1 MKKKRW
7 RAGACLLL
15 VLGILLAGVSL
26 VKLLSIRDVLE
37 YAVTAP
43 QGSGAKDQ
51 VKALV
56 TAKEKLAETLADC
69 TTATAIGGIL
79 ENASVSAGG
88 QSGSAAVYA
97 VGEGWFEV
105 YPVFMMEGR
114 RLSETELK
122 NGDAVAMLDADLAFD
137 LFGGDIPEDAKVTI
151 GESEYRVVGTVRHE
165 RSVGEKAEH
174 CVYVPLMA
182 ALETGLDTLMVSS
195 VPIPNSGARTLFEST
210 LRNSWQDGGSFYSIE
225 KEVMR
230 RTIILRLALLVF
242 GLSVIFALT
251 RRMSAFMAR
260 RAGAF
265 REGMRWNYFPR
276 MIPSLAGLIGLGILG
291 YGALLAVLYG
301 LMAFS
306 IQPLYV
312 FTEWVPENIV
322 EWSSLK
328 AVFWNLVSASA
339 KLVKV
344 GTPQMRAVEFWGG
357 LLRWGTIS
365 TLWGA
370 LLTRRRA

>member
-15 VLGILLAGVSL
+15 TLGILLTGVSL
-26 VKLLSIRDVLE
+26 FQLLSIRDVLE

-43 QGSGAKDQ
+43 QGDGAKDQ

-56 TAKEKLAETLADC
+56 TAKDKLAETLADC
-69 TTATAIGGIL
+69 TTATAIGGVL
-79 ENASVSAGG
+79 ESASVSASGK
-88 QSGSAAVYA
+88 SGSAAVYA

-105 YPVFMMEGR
+105 YPVFMAGGR

-122 NGDAVAMLDADLAFD
+122 NGDALAMLDAELAFD
-137 LFGGDIPEDAKVTI
+137 LFGPDIPEDAKVTI
-151 GESEYRVVGTVRHE
+151 GESEYRVVGTVRHD
-165 RSVGEKAEH
+165 RNVGEKAEH
-174 CVYVPLMA
+174 CAYVPLMA
-182 ALETGLDTLMVSS
+182 AMETGLDTLMVSS
-195 VPIPNSGARTLFEST
+195 VPIPKSGARTLFEST

-230 RTIILRLALLVF
+230 RTVILRLALLVF
-242 GLSVIFALT
+242 GLSVIFALA
-251 RRMSAFMAR
+251 RRMNAFTLGR
-260 RAGAF
+260 VSAF
-265 REGMRWNYFPR
+265 REKMRWNYFAK
-276 MIPSLAGLIGLGILG
+276 MIPTLAGLIGLAILG

-312 FTEWVPENIV
+312 FTEWVPENVV

-328 AVFWNLVSASA
+328 AVFWNLANTSA

-344 GTPQMRAVEFWGG
+344 GTPRMRLVEFWGG
-357 LLRWGTIS
+357 LLRWGAIS
-365 TLWGA
+365 AFWGA
-370 LLTRRRA
+370 LLARRKA